1 MNLYRKNSNKLY
13 HKTLNDISYYSQ
25 TYKSK
30 RVIEFLDL
38 FNFNNND

>member
-13 HKTLNDISYYSQ
+13 RKTLNDISYDSQ

-38 FNFNNND
+38 FNFNIND